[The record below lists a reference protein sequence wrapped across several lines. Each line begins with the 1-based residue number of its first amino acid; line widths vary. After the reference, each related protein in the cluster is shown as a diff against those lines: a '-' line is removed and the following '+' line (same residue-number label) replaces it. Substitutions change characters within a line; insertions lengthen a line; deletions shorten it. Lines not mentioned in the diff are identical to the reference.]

1 MNKSRDMG
9 FRAGVIVIHD
19 DAILLMHRVKNEK
32 EYYVFPGGTVEEGES
47 TQEAAVRELFEE
59 TTITGKN
66 AKLIYELQI
75 NDIPLEDDVLGHKK
89 ELLFLC
95 DYVSGTPELKEK
107 SEEFQ
112 RSSSKNYYKPVWFPL
127 DKVDQILLYPLEVRD
142 QLKQDVG
149 NNFKD
154 NLKTIRVN
162 FKDLRN
168 S

>member
-19 DAILLMHRVKNEK
+19 HKILLMHRIKSEK
-32 EYYVFPGGTVEEGES
+32 EYYVFPGGTVEKGES
-47 TQEAAVRELFEE
+47 AQSAAIRELFEE
-59 TTITGKN
+59 TTIVGAN
-66 AKLIYELQI
+66 AKLVYELQI
-75 NDIPLEDDVLGHKK
+75 NNILLDNNLLGHKK

-142 QLKQDVG
+142 QLKQDVRNG
-149 NNFKD
+149 FRDK
-154 NLKTIRVN
+154 LFIVN

-168 S
+168 A